1 VERAGCRGR
10 LVEDEVMFRGAVE
23 EDNWQ
28 ACHCRDLVSG
38 MEKGNDVYLVYARY
52 AVDMGVVDERYLGRD
67 MQGVRVS
74 YALRGLA
81 FIHARVRV
89 GVTYPLLF
97 SVTFL
102 DNIFPAGQTC
112 HLRHSRVSSI
122 CMRNVGFYIRSR
134 APRIVRQRS
143 VAKFEVKMHET
154 LSKY

>member
-97 SVTFL
+97 FGHISTQHL
-102 DNIFPAGQTC
+102 LGRTNMSSMTSTC
-112 HLRHSRVSSI
+112 IILLHGKCGHLHTPPSSAN
-122 CMRNVGFYIRSR
+122 R
-134 APRIVRQRS
+134 
-143 VAKFEVKMHET
+143 
-154 LSKY
+154 